1 MMRWTMGLMW
11 ACAAC
16 SSGALP
22 ELPPETNEQIPSAV
36 RLLGVWPANGDEPIE
51 PPALKLSRAYR
62 LKVEV
67 TSLLGEPLGSEAL
80 VASIESPSFERVIS
94 CGASCVTPAVDAL
107 EGSPGVCSIVFYA
120 EGPVRDVRLVVRA
133 QRALEVQDELAL
145 DLRADRSSAR
155 LRFVVPG
162 VGTAVWVAGDA
173 DPLTSLRTMGL
184 SLEEAQAKP
193 LVVELQDAFGNPL
206 VGERVVLSD
215 WRDASDEGS
224 ADAGAGAAQDA
235 ALGGD
240 AALGDVGG
248 LDDAGAA
255 EDTGGGAGRDA
266 AGASDTQGVFDVGA
280 GAGDGGVEDAAPAPP
295 DAGAGQGHQAR
306 RRVVAQGKV
315 RIYRA
320 EQGACSAQPSE
331 EGQHEARSDA
341 QGRALFCLGLGT
353 TSVIG
358 NSWCPCPSGEL
369 RADRR
374 AAKMVLSQREDPP
387 GNRSAWCCSGTMT
400 RAMSR

>member
-22 ELPPETNEQIPSAV
+22 ELPPETNEQTPSAV
-36 RLLGVWPANGDEPIE
+36 RLLGVWPADGDERIE
-51 PPALKLSRAYR
+51 PPALRVGRAYR

-94 CGASCVTPAVDAL
+94 FPRGASCVTPAVDAL

-224 ADAGAGAAQDA
+224 VDAGAVAAQDA

-266 AGASDTQGVFDVGA
+266 AGASDTQDVFDVGA

-295 DAGAGQGHQAR
+295 DAGAGQGPPGSQAGEL
-306 RRVVAQGKV
+306 AQGKV

-331 EGQHEARSDA
+331 DAQHESAVMRRV
-341 QGRALFCLGLGT
+341 GRCFA
-353 TSVIG
+353 
-358 NSWCPCPSGEL
+358 
-369 RADRR
+369 
-374 AAKMVLSQREDPP
+374 
-387 GNRSAWCCSGTMT
+387 
-400 RAMSR
+400 